1 MMKKTLLYAAMIIV
15 IIFLCSCQNSPA
27 KQVVTSKNDD
37 DSKMHIEATGSEQGN
52 QGPELEDVFFSTDGT
67 VEFHFNIGEIST
79 TEDFPIYEVVPHY
92 LSETDVKR
100 AAHALFGDAE
110 FLEAPPE
117 FDTIY
122 TKDEIRERIERWTPY
137 TSSEAV
143 YELFGEE
150 RDTAEI
156 VKKFLEDYNRIY
168 ETAPEKKEETP
179 CQWTFKKESYYYDAA
194 EEVAKRDTSRDD
206 DMIQATVDL
215 GNAKYIFQAK
225 TRNKGDYKLN
235 YISAFLDDG
244 ISPDGIDNR
253 IFRASLCRTEEPTE
267 DQIALVRQKAE
278 GILREIDLGDWEIDQ
293 CYLKTD
299 YYGDIPEYII
309 FVTAVP
315 SINGIA
321 AARYPQ
327 LDTYGGANDSY
338 ASNYFFTDAYF
349 EFSANGEL
357 LRFRMYSPMDVYS
370 VIENNTQIL
379 SHTELFEKARDFLAL
394 SDYYQYDK
402 SYVIDFA
409 DEEIGCTIDICE
421 CTYQMSRVKVPDTDD
436 HYYYVPSLQIL
447 GNILVFGK
455 QSENVYYA
463 TNTPETLLT
472 LNAVD
477 GSVINITNQ

>member
-1 MMKKTLLYAAMIIV
+1 MF
-15 IIFLCSCQNSPA
+15 IFILCRTP
-27 KQVVTSKNDD
+27 
-37 DSKMHIEATGSEQGN
+37 
-52 QGPELEDVFFSTDGT
+52 
-67 VEFHFNIGEIST
+67 
-79 TEDFPIYEVVPHY
+79 
-92 LSETDVKR
+92 
-100 AAHALFGDAE
+100 
-110 FLEAPPE
+110 FL
-117 FDTIY
+117 
-122 TKDEIRERIERWTPY
+122 
-137 TSSEAV
+137 
-143 YELFGEE
+143 
-150 RDTAEI
+150 
-156 VKKFLEDYNRIY
+156 
-168 ETAPEKKEETP
+168 
-179 CQWTFKKESYYYDAA
+179 
-194 EEVAKRDTSRDD
+194 
-206 DMIQATVDL
+206 
-215 GNAKYIFQAK
+215 
-225 TRNKGDYKLN
+225 
-235 YISAFLDDG
+235 LDDG

-299 YYGDIPEYII
+299 YYGDIPEYTI

-327 LDTYGGANDSY
+327 LDTYGDANDSY

-447 GNILVFGK
+447 GNIRIFGER
-455 QSENVYYA
+455 SENTYYA
-463 TNTPETLLT
+463 SSTPETLLT
-472 LNAVD
+472 LNVVD
-477 GSVINITNQ
+477 GSVINTTNR